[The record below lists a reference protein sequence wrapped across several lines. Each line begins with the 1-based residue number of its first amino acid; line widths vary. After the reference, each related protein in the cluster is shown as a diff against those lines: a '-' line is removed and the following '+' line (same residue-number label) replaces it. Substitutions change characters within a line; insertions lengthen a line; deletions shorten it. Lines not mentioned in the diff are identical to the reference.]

1 MVYYCWLS
9 FDDCCLK
16 FVNVILIYMYKFFL
30 EDNQQ
35 YMFYVDFELD
45 DMLVIILGYFFG
57 ILIWDYFQ
65 SKIEKIIF
73 CVWLFENFFWI

>member
-1 MVYYCWLS
+1 
-9 FDDCCLK
+9 
-16 FVNVILIYMYKFFL
+16 
-30 EDNQQ
+30 
-35 YMFYVDFELD
+35 MFYVDFELD

-73 CVWLFENFFWI
+73 CVWLVENFFWI